1 LRRLPP
7 RKSPALLITTG
18 VFFGDHKQRIVALA
32 GRYSVPAIYDCREF
46 VVLGGLI
53 SYGTRFADPFR
64 QGGVY
69 IARILNGA
77 KPADLPV
84 VQPTTFELVSTV
96 KRPRAWALPY
106 HRICRS
112 DTARLSY
119 RLPIKF
125 QKQVGFLQI
134 QVVRVPTP

>member
-7 RKSPALLITTG
+7 RKSPALLVTTG
-18 VFFGDHKQRIVALA
+18 VVFGDHKQRIVALA
-32 GRYSVPAIYDCREF
+32 GRYSVPAIYDCRQF

-53 SYGTRFADPFR
+53 SYGTRFADAFR

-84 VQPTTFELVSTV
+84 VQPTTFELVINSKTAKSLGLAV
-96 KRPRAWALPY
+96 PQNLLVG
-106 HRICRS
+106 HRSIE
-112 DTARLSY
+112 LS
-119 RLPIKF
+119 
-125 QKQVGFLQI
+125 VAD
-134 QVVRVPTP
+134 